1 MIREIEETIYDFT
14 QFSEEEMM
22 LVKKILLVD
31 DEKMILEAY
40 SLLLGENGY
49 TVVTADSGRKAREE
63 FFSQSFDLVITDL
76 RMTDGDGFRLIEE
89 IRGRSPKIPVI
100 AFTGNGYT
108 SVKEFVSL
116 LGANVL
122 IEKSCSNETF
132 ISCVRDYLQRNH

>member
-1 MIREIEETIYDFT
+1 
-14 QFSEEEMM
+14 M
-22 LVKKILLVD
+22 LIKKILLVD
-31 DEKMILEAY
+31 DEKMILETY

-49 TVVTADSGRKAREE
+49 LVVTADSGRKALKE

-76 RMTDGDGFRLIEE
+76 KMPDGDGFRLIEE
-89 IRGRSPKIPVI
+89 IKGWAPKIPVI
-100 AFTGNGYT
+100 AFTGNGNS

-132 ISCVRDYLQRNH
+132 MACVRDYLQMNP

>member
-1 MIREIEETIYDFT
+1 
-14 QFSEEEMM
+14 M
-22 LVKKILLVD
+22 LIKKILLVD
-31 DEKMILEAY
+31 DEKMILETY

-49 TVVTADSGRKAREE
+49 LVVTADSGRKALIE

-76 RMTDGDGFRLIEE
+76 KMPDGDGFRFIEE
-89 IRGRSPKIPVI
+89 IKGRSPKIPVI
-100 AFTGNGYT
+100 AFTGNGHA

-132 ISCVRDYLQRNH
+132 IACVKDYLQMNL